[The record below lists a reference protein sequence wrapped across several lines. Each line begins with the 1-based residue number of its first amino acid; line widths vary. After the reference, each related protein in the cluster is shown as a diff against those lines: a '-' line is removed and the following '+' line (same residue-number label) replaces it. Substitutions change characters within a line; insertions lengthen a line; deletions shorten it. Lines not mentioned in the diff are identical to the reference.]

1 MAESIDWDPVRELAR
16 RVEAGEALSLTAE
29 VRALLL
35 RSAREVGI
43 SDAEAHAAVAGVATA
58 TALLHETRRRIR
70 DGSQRLMR
78 ALTGARRLRDAGD
91 AAGARALLEDVLAVE
106 QVPLYREQAELAL
119 EDLA

>member
-16 RVEAGEALSLTAE
+16 RVDEGESLSLTAE
-29 VRALLL
+29 VRALLH

-43 SDAEAHAAVAGVATA
+43 SDEEARAAVSGVATA
-58 TALLHETRRRIR
+58 TDLLLETRRRIR

-91 AAGARALLEDVLAVE
+91 VAGARALLEGVLAAE
-106 QVPLYREQAELAL
+106 PVPLYREQAEMAL
-119 EDLA
+119 DDLE